1 MPDNGCSQAVPIIRR
16 AMHDQYC
23 THSIAIL
30 PEKRKKCVK
39 TQNYETKK
47 QQQFSAVIVLKKPV
61 EHFKGRKEKKIPGV
75 IIFAGSGFNQNIF
88 LRCRVFKVPRNSDPP
103 ETCKKNFLCLSSSW
117 KLRGKKLGK
126 AQEERNLRPPCRSND
141 CLG

>member
-1 MPDNGCSQAVPIIRR
+1 MTNTAPTPLRS
-16 AMHDQYC
+16 Y
-23 THSIAIL
+23 L
-30 PEKRKKCVK
+30 KKEKKCC
-39 TQNYETKK
+39 QNYATKK

-103 ETCKKNFLCLSSSW
+103 ETCKKNFLCLSW
-117 KLRGKKLGK
+117 KLREKKLGK
-126 AQEERNLRPPCRSND
+126 AQEERNLRPPCRRND